1 MKRQEKKT
9 TLFQIIP
16 LTKVVQETNFE
27 FQNRKLRGHVHISD
41 SAIAKTSNKSFF

>member
-1 MKRQEKKT
+1 MKRQEKKQH
-9 TLFQIIP
+9 FQIIP